1 MKTLLGVVLAAALGL
16 ALFVG
21 ALALTQA
28 QRLDMPWDLATLRQP
43 NELKHRLRA
52 ILSSFSAQ
60 PIPTDDMRPIAHTDE
75 PPLGVNTFFEQE
87 VDESAI
93 RHSMD
98 MIRAA
103 GFRWIRQQFA
113 WYEIERPAK
122 GQYVDSASGGSSWE
136 KYDRIIRLAEEY
148 GLQVLV
154 RIDTVPDWARPEGST
169 FTHPPTDLN
178 NYGDFVQTLVSRYR
192 GRVGY
197 VQLWNEPNLAFEWG
211 NQDVR
216 ASDFVPLLQA
226 GYTAAKRAN
235 PQVTVVSAALAPT
248 IDRGPANRNDVLY
261 LQEMYAAGAKGYFDV
276 MSTMAYGL
284 TSGPDDR
291 RVDAF
296 WQVNVSR
303 SLLLRR
309 VMVENGDSD
318 KPIWFSELAWNAL
331 PLSFT
336 EQALYGRVTEEQQG
350 RYTVRA
356 LRRIEEEWPWAS
368 VSFIWFFRRPS
379 DSERSQ
385 QFYYFRLVE
394 PDFTPLPV
402 YTAIREAAP
411 TLRLVPRGWHTAAH
425 WAVDRT
431 GDWQQAGAGLLAASP
446 GSALRFAFTG
456 TDLSLNAHGPGRL
469 YVDVAGTRLPRDEE
483 GRAYIDLPAQADQV
497 LLVSGLPDGAHQATL
512 TVGQGEATISAII
525 VERYE
530 RFPVALIW
538 AAALFAAL
546 WAIAWRVRR

>member
-1 MKTLLGVVLAAALGL
+1 
-16 ALFVG
+16 
-21 ALALTQA
+21 
-28 QRLDMPWDLATLRQP
+28 MPWDLATLRQP

-60 PIPTDDMRPIAHTDE
+60 PIPTDDMRPITHTDE
-75 PPLGVNTFFEQE
+75 PMLGVNTFFEQE

-93 RHSMD
+93 RRSME

-122 GQYVDSASGGSSWE
+122 GQYVDSASGRSSWE

-148 GLQVLV
+148 GLDVLA

-178 NYGDFVQTLVSRYR
+178 DYGDFVQTLVSRYR

-197 VQLWNEPNLAFEWG
+197 VQLWNEPNLTFEWG
-211 NQDVR
+211 NQNVR
-216 ASDFVPLLQA
+216 ASDFVPLLQV
-226 GYTAAKRAN
+226 GYLAAKRAN
-235 PQVTVVSAALAPT
+235 PQVTVISAALAPT

-296 WQVNVSR
+296 WQVNFSR

-356 LRRIEEEWPWAS
+356 LRRIEQEWPWAG

-379 DSERSQ
+379 DSERGQ

-402 YTAIREAAP
+402 YAAIKKAAP
-411 TLRLVPRGWHTAAH
+411 TLRLVARGWHGAAD
-425 WAVDRT
+425 WAVDRS
-431 GDWQQAGAGLLAASP
+431 GDWQQTGAGLHSAAP
-446 GSALRFAFTG
+446 GAALRFAFTG
-456 TDLSLNAHGPGRL
+456 TDLSVEARGPGRV
-469 YVDVAGTRLPRDEE
+469 YVDVVGTRLPRDQQS
-483 GRAYIDLPAQADQV
+483 RAYFDLSAQTDQM
-497 LLVSGLPDGAHQATL
+497 LLVSGLPDGVYQATL
-512 TVGQGEATISAII
+512 TLGQGEAAISAII

-530 RFPVALIW
+530 RFPVAIIW